1 LTENEIKLLV
11 QQEIRNCFA
20 TLTKDLAQLNA
31 KMEIMSKENRNLQ
44 KGVDRIERVL
54 LGDEELKDVGYAEKI
69 QFSYAQS
76 KICAQRNEILDDR
89 TE

>member
-1 LTENEIKLLV
+1 
-11 QQEIRNCFA
+11 
-20 TLTKDLAQLNA
+20 
-31 KMEIMSKENRNLQ
+31 MSEENRNLQ

-54 LGDEELKDVGYAEKI
+54 LGDEELKDIGYAEKI